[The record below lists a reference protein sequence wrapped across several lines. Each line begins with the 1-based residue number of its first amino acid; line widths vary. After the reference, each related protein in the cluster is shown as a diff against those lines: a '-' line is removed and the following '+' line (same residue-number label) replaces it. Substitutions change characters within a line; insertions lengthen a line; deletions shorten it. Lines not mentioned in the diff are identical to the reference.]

1 MIQHKYP
8 KSAENMRNRAKRY
21 NEAVELAKEYEKQGK
36 VLIVSPDDTAGVTTL
51 SRNAESL
58 DRLYQKGYQDGAA
71 ILEWL

>member
-1 MIQHKYP
+1 
-8 KSAENMRNRAKRY
+8 MRNRAKRY